1 VGLGLVVVVAV
12 LVELGLDEQQG
23 FAMQAA
29 ASTAAAAAATAGD
42 AIRWAFSVY
51 FFFHPPAQSDTAGS
65 L

>member
-1 VGLGLVVVVAV
+1 VVVAV

-42 AIRWAFSVY
+42 AIRWAFSVVY
-51 FFFHPPAQSDTAGS
+51 FFFHTPPATKYGRIYVIG
-65 L
+65 